1 MHTTKCQATD
11 KRSCIYKKSTMRQ
24 IIIFLVENLCLS
36 SDFFSSSSPT
46 PFFFFF
52 FNRLPCILLYV
63 NWHATGKEKKIKR
76 KFLPCF
82 LDYEWLK
89 TCIFNVREFR
99 KNKNLF
105 VLKNKW
111 IRNSNFISRIFFFF
125 LPLMMQNFT
134 HGMQQEKNIHVE
146 IKY

>member
-1 MHTTKCQATD
+1 MHLQKVNNETNYYLPRGKFVSVF
-11 KRSCIYKKSTMRQ
+11 R
-24 IIIFLVENLCLS
+24 FLLFLL
-36 SDFFSSSSPT
+36 PH
-46 PFFFFF
+46 PLFFFF